1 MFIFS
6 VAWISVEAFEFLC
19 GQNQESWADRKLK
32 QVLTLFFHTVP
43 SLSSS
48 TYTDTNSGF
57 PSNFILLLFH
67 FFLPLSLH
75 STKILRRFGKSTSLW
90 LSPGC
95 VCGCAPVWGLL
106 GLSWKEKDH
115 SVPNQSA
122 ASSRSLS
129 RASRLRAHLHFSL
142 MTQTLFRWH
151 HAEYKMSI

>member
-19 GQNQESWADRKLK
+19 GQNQETWADRKLK

-57 PSNFILLLFH
+57 PSNFFLLLFH

-75 STKILRRFGKSTSLW
+75 STKILRQFGKSTSLW

-106 GLSWKEKDH
+106 GLSWKEKDG
-115 SVPNQSA
+115 SAVIYCSLCTKPERCFLQESLQSFTPQ
-122 ASSRSLS
+122 SSPSP
-129 RASRLRAHLHFSL
+129 FSNDTNAL
-142 MTQTLFRWH
+142 
-151 HAEYKMSI
+151 